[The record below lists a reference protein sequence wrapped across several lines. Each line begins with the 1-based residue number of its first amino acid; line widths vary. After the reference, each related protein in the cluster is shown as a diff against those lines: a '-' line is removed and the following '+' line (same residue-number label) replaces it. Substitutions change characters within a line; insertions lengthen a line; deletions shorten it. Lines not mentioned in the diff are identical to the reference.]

1 MEPKEGLLHDDLYEE
16 ETRQVQ
22 RLALW
27 AFLLNLGLAGMKAG
41 LAFYSGSLAVTATAV
56 DSGTDTVAS
65 IAVYSGLRLSMR
77 RSPRF
82 PLGLYKIENLISIL
96 IAIFIFITGYEI
108 LRHALKTPA
117 RAPVISIWVIV
128 FLAAGVLATFLFG
141 RYAILIGRRTESPT
155 LVAEGQHRQSDFLSS
170 FPVLASVILEYFQV
184 PASLWGFTVDRLAAV
199 LVLVFIVRTGWQL
212 LSGGMRVLLDA
223 SMDSREMDRIRS
235 IFESHPLVVR
245 LRSLVGRNAGR
256 FRFVQANVELR
267 TGDLQKGHRASEEI
281 EAEIHRQI
289 PRVVRVNIH
298 FEPGRSSVLRVA
310 APLADE
316 EGRLNERY
324 GEAPFFG
331 VVSFHRESGQATEL
345 RILENPHRQGGKGKG
360 IQVAQWL
367 VKNKVDEVLLKE
379 DIRGKGPG
387 YVLAD
392 AGVRVEVVPGEVGDM
407 DAVIERKK
415 LQLSSKADPRRD
427 L

>member
-1 MEPKEGLLHDDLYEE
+1 MEPKEGLLHADPYEE

-27 AFLLNLGLAGMKAG
+27 ALLLNLGLAAMKAG
-41 LAFYSGSLAVTATAV
+41 LAFYSGSLAVTATAI

-77 RSPRF
+77 KSPQF

-117 RAPVISIWVIV
+117 RPPVISIWVIV
-128 FLAAGVLATFLFG
+128 FLAMGVLGTFLFG
-141 RYAILIGRRTESPT
+141 RYALRIGRRTESPT
-155 LVAEGQHRQSDFLSS
+155 LLAEGQHRQTDFLSS
-170 FPVLASVILEYFQV
+170 IPVLASAILDYLQV
-184 PASLWGFTVDRLAAV
+184 PVHLGGVTVDRLAAV

-212 LSGGMRVLLDA
+212 LAGGMRVLLDA
-223 SMDSREMDRIRS
+223 SMDYRELHQIRS
-235 IFESHPLVVR
+235 IFESHPLVVQV
-245 LRSLVGRNAGR
+245 RSLVGRNAGR

-267 TGDLQKGHRASEEI
+267 TEDLQKGHRASEEI

-289 PRVVRVNIH
+289 PRVVKVAIQY
-298 FEPGRSSVLRVA
+298 EPRRSSVLRVA
-310 APLADE
+310 IPLADE

-331 VVSFHRESGQATEL
+331 VVSFRREGNQMMER
-345 RILENPHRQGGKGKG
+345 RILENPYWRGGKGKG

-367 VKNKVDEVLLKE
+367 VKNKIDEVILKE

-407 DAVIERKK
+407 GAVIERKK
-415 LQLSSKADPRRD
+415 LHLFPDEDPRED
-427 L
+427 M